1 MGQIKSRIEAAGF
14 PADFVEVESEHG
26 LLNVRFPVMGSQHG
40 WRVLTFSAFTG
51 HRKIADKVVRLMQQ
65 DWEVDQFD
73 MEYVEYE

>member
-1 MGQIKSRIEAAGF
+1 MGKIKSVIKSAGF
-14 PADFVEVESEHG
+14 PVDFVQVESEHG

-51 HRKIADKVVRLMQQ
+51 HSKIADKVVRLMKQ
-65 DWEVDQFD
+65 DWECDQFD